1 MKKIGIFLLVFF
13 ILACDDGNIDVPEF
27 VFNEKLA
34 ECTSTNNNKTTT
46 YVFYKTNENEALSV
60 QINNVSEGYFTSIT
74 DKSPI
79 ALTSSGANTVTY
91 RTFASNITGSNY
103 FCQNIPPTTPTLV
116 NEWNGEG
123 TLTLKTIET
132 KDDNDGIDAVNE
144 DINGDG
150 NYDNDDSD
158 KDGIPD
164 YLDIDDD
171 NDGVLTEKEISRDSN
186 GNLIDTDGDGKPNYR
201 DNDDDGDG
209 VDTIDE
215 GDKDDDGDTI
225 PNYLDSD
232 SGSVSSESLQPSAK
246 TYDLIYTTTL
256 IIENLNLTNANDNS
270 IRYDSYKL
278 GEVEEK
284 KENQPIPTNKT
295 K

>member
-1 MKKIGIFLLVFF
+1 MFF

-103 FCQNIPPTTPTLV
+103 FCQNIPPTAPILV

-209 VDTIDE
+209 TPTNYEDI
-215 GDKDDDGDTI
+215 DGDGNLDNDDTDGDGI

-232 SGSVSSESLQPSAK
+232 DKQASATPIKPSPK
-246 TYDLIYTTTL
+246 TYDLVYTTTL

-278 GEVEEK
+278 GEVEGK